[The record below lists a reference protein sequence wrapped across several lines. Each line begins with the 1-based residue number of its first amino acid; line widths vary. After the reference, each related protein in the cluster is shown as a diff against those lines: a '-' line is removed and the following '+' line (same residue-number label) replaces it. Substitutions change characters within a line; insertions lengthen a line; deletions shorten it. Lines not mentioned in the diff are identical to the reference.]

1 MTDKGGGQSEK
12 RPRLL
17 KAMSDLVRLRRNSS
31 ASFRPP
37 SFAGVCGSGHSPDWQ
52 IREIALLLSLAMN
65 QNGQLKEADLEETFT
80 HASGPGGQ
88 NVNKVAT
95 KVTLRH
101 VPSGLSV
108 TAQDSRSQ
116 ARNREVARERL
127 AALLKQKETQRRAS
141 LRHTREKAR
150 RRNRPRPAG
159 VKRRIRESKTRR
171 AELKSR
177 RAKIR
182 PSDH

>member
-1 MTDKGGGQSEK
+1 M
-12 RPRLL
+12 
-17 KAMSDLVRLRRNSS
+17 N
-31 ASFRPP
+31 
-37 SFAGVCGSGHSPDWQ
+37 PD
-52 IREIALLLSLAMN
+52 R
-65 QNGQLKEADLEETFT
+65 QLDEADLEESFT

-101 VPSGLSV
+101 VPTGLSV
-108 TAQDSRSQ
+108 TVQDSRSQ
-116 ARNREVARERL
+116 ARNREIARERL
-127 AALLKQKETQRRAS
+127 AEMLRQRAAKRRAS

-150 RRNRPRPAG
+150 RRNRPRPPR

-171 AELKSR
+171 SELKSR